1 MLNIKTR
8 VSPVNSHHDRDGSGL
23 SKVLRGIS
31 PLGRFR
37 DVYLVELIVPLM
49 PEPMVLQVMLR
60 LTGMG
65 GCGST

>member
-8 VSPVNSHHDRDGSGL
+8 VSAVNSHHHRDGSGF

-31 PLGRFR
+31 PLGRFG
-37 DVYLVELIVPLM
+37 DVYLVELIVPVM